1 MRAVLLLVH
10 VSLKMYTTQMIP
22 FVKVSAGVG
31 MKGSGNAFIIASPLT
46 SKFRKYAAAT
56 NE

>member
-1 MRAVLLLVH
+1 
-10 VSLKMYTTQMIP
+10 MIP